1 MADLSM
7 RDRGELDWWKK
18 KRSRSDYNDPGTLHL
33 GNRYTTSNGCRDLAM
48 RQPATR
54 APILQVIKELARTRE
69 QVLNY

>member
-18 KRSRSDYNDPGTLHL
+18 VTFTVNDPGTLRL
-33 GNRYTTSNGCRDLAM
+33 GNRYTTSNGCRDLAA

-54 APILQVIKELARTRE
+54 APVLQAIEELTRTRE
-69 QVLNY
+69 QGLNYYM